1 MELRSASAGVDPR
14 PTGARSRMDRGKD
27 EWSVGSAILACNRR
41 EAVSVP
47 IGDETTGARR
57 REVRADDQEIGTGV
71 LLEQASP
78 GGLRLG
84 AVGVGV
90 GEPLG
95 LRPLHRVVREVAG
108 DQRVLAT

>member
-14 PTGARSRMDRGKD
+14 PTGARSRTDRGKD
-27 EWSVGSAILACNRR
+27 EWSVGSAIPACNRL

-84 AVGVGV
+84 AVGVG
-90 GEPLG
+90 EPLG